1 MSRTNKLTLTE
12 ATLISINVMIGFGI
26 FVNTTKLAQIAGF
39 LGFLGYVIVGI
50 LILPLIDSI
59 ASLMAHYADGGFYE
73 YGAKAIHP
81 FAGFISAWAYF
92 TGKLASA
99 SLIIHVVNTLLQQLI
114 PLLNAVPTLA
124 LDALVLLVFAYL
136 NTLHMKTGSSVNAGF
151 FILKMLPVIF
161 VILSGLYALSSITIP
176 VGSWKWEGIPLSIPF
191 ALYSFTGFE
200 AACSLSRSI
209 ENSERNGPR
218 AIYTSF
224 IAAFFINVL
233 YQLFFFATTHG
244 SLMEQTNYMGAYP
257 SLFASL
263 FPNSPTFAQHAV
275 SVVHLFIA
283 TSALGSSYGI
293 LFSNPWNL
301 FIVAEEGHTFGKKIL
316 TTLNTYGMPVACVI
330 AETILCLGYLVLTE
344 HKQTSLTQ
352 TSALACTI
360 SYTISVIALLFA
372 LRKKPH
378 AFKPRT
384 KFVAFLA
391 LASCCI
397 FAGSCIRNF
406 FIFGIAPLLGF
417 AGLLL
422 VGIAMYI
429 STATRKKTV

>member
-1 MSRTNKLTLTE
+1 MRQNKLSLTE

-26 FVNTTKLAQIAGF
+26 FVNTTKLAQLAGF
-39 LGFLGYVIVGI
+39 LGFLGYVIVGL

-59 ASLMAHYADGGFYE
+59 AALMAHYTNGGFYE

-81 FAGFISAWAYF
+81 FAGFVSAWAYF

-114 PLLNAVPTLA
+114 PLLATVPTLA
-124 LDALVLLVFAYL
+124 LDAIVLVCFAYL
-136 NTLHMKTGSSVNAGF
+136 NTLHMKTGSTVNAGF

-161 VILSGLYALSSITIP
+161 VILSGLYSISAIALP
-176 VGSWKWEGIPLSIPF
+176 AGSWKWEGIPLSIPF

-209 ENSERNGPR
+209 IDSERNGPR

-233 YQLFFFATTHG
+233 YQLFFFATTNG
-244 SLMEQTNYMGAYP
+244 DLMNQASYLGAYP
-257 SLFASL
+257 SLFGSL
-263 FPNSPTFAQHAV
+263 LPNNPALAQHAV
-275 SVVHLFIA
+275 SMVHLCIA

-301 FIVAEEGHTFGKKIL
+301 FVLAENGHTFGHKVL
-316 TTLNTYGMPVACVI
+316 TTLNRYGMPIACVI
-330 AETILCLGYLVLTE
+330 AETVLCMGYLLATGGT
-344 HKQTSLTQ
+344 QTALTQ

-360 SYTISVIALLFA
+360 SYTISVFALLCAVQRKPEAFKGRTKYIALLA
-372 LRKKPH
+372 LM
-378 AFKPRT
+378 
-384 KFVAFLA
+384 
-391 LASCCI
+391 SCAI
-397 FAGSCIRNF
+397 FIGSCVRNF
-406 FIFGIAPLLGF
+406 VIFGIAPLLGF
-417 AGLLL
+417 ISLIL
-422 VGIAMYI
+422 VGIGMYYATSRI
-429 STATRKKTV
+429 SNRA